1 LKPRSTVIV
10 TPRERYSPTLTSL
23 RSLFATL
30 PVEVPVIV
38 IDGAFPEP
46 VRRDLAELQL
56 ARPFRVAKR
65 DWPLIPNEARNIG
78 TAMAETEFIVFS
90 DNDMEYEPGWLEAL
104 EAHADRT
111 GADVVAPLIC
121 IGPPAATIIH
131 HAGGILSL
139 TRDSESIRIR
149 EKHNLMNRPIE
160 ELAAADLPE
169 ITDTGEFHSVFVRT
183 EFMRKLGPLDERL
196 ITREQ
201 NDFAL
206 RIRHAGG
213 RVGFERRAIVT
224 YNAKTPL
231 RRGDLEYHVFRW
243 NPVDAL
249 NSIETLESVWGFHFH
264 RRRILRD
271 WIQRH
276 RRARITEE
284 YAQVSR
290 WTGKRLFE
298 AVIAPFIER
307 SILKRAYG
315 RRPQTR
321 LSAPE
326 LSQQAR
332 KEVLNYFLSRQTQAE
347 SSQHRKSHVTKA
359 A

>member
-1 LKPRSTVIV
+1 VKPRTTVIV
-10 TPRERYSPTLTSL
+10 TPRERYSPTIASL
-23 RSLFATL
+23 RSLFSTV
-30 PVEVPVIV
+30 PMEVPVV
-38 IDGAFPEP
+38 VVDGAFPAS
-46 VRRDLAELQL
+46 VRGELAEIQK
-56 ARPFRVAKR
+56 ARPFHHAKY

-78 TAMAETEFIVFS
+78 TALVKTEFIVFS
-90 DNDMEYEPGWLEAL
+90 DNDMQYEPGWLEAL

-131 HAGGILSL
+131 HAGGVLNLI
-139 TRDSESIRIR
+139 RDSKGIHIR

-160 ELAAADLPE
+160 ELSAANLPE
-169 ITDTGEFHSVFVRT
+169 VTDTGEFHSVFVRAD
-183 EFMRKLGPLDERL
+183 FVRKVGPLDERL

-206 RIRHAGG
+206 RTRLAGG

-231 RRGDLEYHVFRW
+231 QPGDLEYHVFRW
-243 NPVDAL
+243 NPVDAV
-249 NSIETLESVWGFHFH
+249 NSLDTLENVWGFYFH
-264 RRRILRD
+264 RRRVLRD

-284 YAQVSR
+284 YARVSR
-290 WTGKRLFE
+290 WTGKVLFE
-298 AVIAPFIER
+298 AVFAPFIER
-307 SILKRAYG
+307 SILNHAYR
-315 RRPQTR
+315 RRPTTR
-321 LSAPE
+321 LTAPE
-326 LSQQAR
+326 LSREAR
-332 KEVLNYFLSRQTQAE
+332 NEVLDYFLTRQAQADAAQHKK
-347 SSQHRKSHVTKA
+347 SQETKA